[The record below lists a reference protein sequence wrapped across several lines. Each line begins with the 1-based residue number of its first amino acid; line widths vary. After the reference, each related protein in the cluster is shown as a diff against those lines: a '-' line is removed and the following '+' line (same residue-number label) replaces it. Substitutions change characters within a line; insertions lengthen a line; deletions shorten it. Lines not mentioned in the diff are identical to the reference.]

1 MPPDSAT
8 PASPEDTVVLAAL
21 QTDARP
27 PPEAAFST
35 PPAPATPTS
44 PEDAVA
50 LAALPTDTRPPA
62 EAAPSPPPAPAT
74 SAPPE
79 DAVAL
84 AALPTDARPPPE
96 EALSTPPAPA
106 TPPPP
111 ENAVA
116 FAEIEAAGLPGVEE
130 VVAAPPE
137 SAATLTPI
145 PVPANTPT
153 RDWIAEPVH
162 LVGAE
167 SVDPARAPAAPEPA
181 EMVDSAETATPS
193 VDSRELVAEVRN
205 IDEVSDYSPLLE
217 AAPTPPESA
226 KAAPL
231 ENAEVLI
238 AVEDVGLT
246 PAEEVASTPLE
257 PATAPSIE
265 PAPVDAR
272 TSESVPE
279 PARLVGAESVDP
291 ARAAAGPEPAELVD
305 SAETA
310 TPSVDSRELVAEVRN
325 IDEVSDYSP
334 LLEAAPTPPE
344 SAKAAPLEN
353 AEVLI
358 AVEDVGLTPAEEVAS
373 TPLEPATAPSIEPA
387 PVDAR
392 TSESVPEP
400 ARLVGAESVDPA
412 RAAAGPEPAEMVDSA
427 ETATPSVDSWELAT
441 EVSDIDEAT
450 DDSSLPE
457 AAPTPPESA
466 KIAPLK
472 NAEVLIAVEDVGLTP
487 AEEVAST
494 PLEPAITPS
503 IEPAPVDARASE
515 SVPEPARL
523 VTVESIGPA
532 HALATVE
539 PAEIVASVELA
550 LEIVSSQ
557 EIATLVPEID
567 EATTVSPLPAAISTP
582 PGPTTS
588 PTLEEVEVLAATET
602 AGSPRLEAA
611 VSSPPVPAETIG
623 PAEEVTMRAAIDPTA
638 LKPAPGGPEAQQAQ
652 QAPDA
657 DDETGAPPDATGQDS
672 YSAGQVEYLAR
683 LRDWLSQ
690 HLRYPSVARER
701 HQTGT
706 AVLRIAVDRNGSVQ
720 ELELRASTGH
730 ALLDREAL
738 EVIERARPLPALPE
752 YLGRDRLEVLLNIEF
767 VLN

>member
-1 MPPDSAT
+1 MDGVGWRGWALAFSAAILVHAGIVLFLVRQEPEPGIRPDVERVATILLGRVDSTDGDPPAVFAESIDAEMVTEVEGAAEVPPGEAAPT
-8 PASPEDTVVLAAL
+8 PPETAVSTPPAPAMHASPEEAVAFDAL
-21 QTDARP
+21 PTNTRP
-27 PPEAAFST
+27 PPQHALST
-35 PPAPATPTS
+35 PPAPATPAS

-50 LAALPTDTRPPA
+50 LAALSIDTRPPP
-62 EAAPSPPPAPAT
+62 EAALSTPPAPAT
-74 SAPPE
+74 LASPTGAT
-79 DAVAL
+79 VL
-84 AALPTDARPPPE
+84 AALPTDMRPPPE
-96 EALSTPPAPA
+96 AALSTPPAPA
-106 TPPPP
+106 TPAPP

-116 FAEIEAAGLPGVEE
+116 LAEIEPAEPPAAEE
-130 VVAAPPE
+130 AVAASPE
-137 SAATLTPI
+137 STATLTPV

-153 RDWIAEPVH
+153 RDSVAEPVH

-167 SVDPARAPAAPEPA
+167 NVDPARAAAAPEPA
-181 EMVDSAETATPS
+181 EIVASVETVTPS
-193 VDSRELVAEVRN
+193 MDSQELAAEVRN
-205 IDEVSDYSPLLE
+205 IDETSDYSPLPE
-217 AAPTPPESA
+217 AAPAPPESA
-226 KAAPL
+226 KVAPL
-231 ENAEVLI
+231 ENAEVL
-238 AVEDVGLT
+238 T
-246 PAEEVASTPLE
+246 
-257 PATAPSIE
+257 
-265 PAPVDAR
+265 
-272 TSESVPE
+272 
-279 PARLVGAESVDP
+279 
-291 ARAAAGPEPAELVD
+291 
-305 SAETA
+305 
-310 TPSVDSRELVAEVRN
+310 
-325 IDEVSDYSP
+325 
-334 LLEAAPTPPE
+334 
-344 SAKAAPLEN
+344 
-353 AEVLI
+353 
-358 AVEDVGLTPAEEVAS
+358 
-373 TPLEPATAPSIEPA
+373 
-387 PVDAR
+387 
-392 TSESVPEP
+392 
-400 ARLVGAESVDPA
+400 
-412 RAAAGPEPAEMVDSA
+412 
-427 ETATPSVDSWELAT
+427 
-441 EVSDIDEAT
+441 
-450 DDSSLPE
+450 
-457 AAPTPPESA
+457 
-466 KIAPLK
+466 
-472 NAEVLIAVEDVGLTP
+472 AVEDVGLTP

-503 IEPAPVDARASE
+503 IEPASVDARASE

-550 LEIVSSQ
+550 VEIVNSQ
-557 EIATLVPEID
+557 EFVTLVPEID

-588 PTLEEVEVLAATET
+588 PTLEEAEVLAATET

-611 VSSPPVPAETIG
+611 ASSPPVPAETIG

-752 YLGRDRLEVLLNIEF
+752 YLGRERLEVLLNIEF